1 VAIIQLENIN
11 FAYQK
16 KEPVLTEVN
25 INVPQGSI
33 YGFLGPNGAGKSTT
47 LRLILGLMKPQA
59 GRISLFGENIKSSHP
74 KYLARVGSLIESA
87 SLYEHLSAT
96 DNLKISAKYFN
107 TPKNQIQGILEKVKL
122 GHTGKKKT
130 NDFSTGM
137 KQRLGLALALQHN
150 PEILILDEPTNGLD
164 PNGIIELREIIK
176 VLNDEGKTILLS
188 SHILSE
194 VEKIVDQIGIINNGS
209 IVFEGSLSDLQ
220 EIRCKNFLVKIKVS
234 EVDRA
239 LVVLS
244 AYEIKKLDAYNLS
257 INLAESGQMPS
268 VVRKLVNAN
277 FDVYEV
283 TPESS
288 DLENMFLNVTNLN
301 VSNGS

>member
-1 VAIIQLENIN
+1 MAIIQLENIN

-59 GRISLFGENIKSSHP
+59 GKISLFGEDIKSSYP
-74 KYLARVGSLIESA
+74 QYLGRVGSLIESA
-87 SLYEHLSAT
+87 SLYEHLSAS
-96 DNLKISAKYFN
+96 DNLKIAAKYFN
-107 TPKNQIQGILEKVKL
+107 TQKNQIQAILEKVKL

-130 NDFSTGM
+130 KDFSTGM

-150 PEILILDEPTNGLD
+150 PEVLILDEPTNGLD

-194 VEKIVDQIGIINNGS
+194 VEKIVDHIGIINNGS
-209 IVFEGSLSDLQ
+209 IVFEGSLNELQ
-220 EIRCKNFLVKIKVS
+220 ELRGKNITVNIKVS
-234 EVDRA
+234 AIDQA
-239 LVVLS
+239 LQVLS
-244 AYEIKKLDAYNLS
+244 QYEVKKLDEYYLS
-257 INLAESGQMPS
+257 INLGDSGQLPI
-268 VVRKLVNAN
+268 VVRKLVEAN
-277 FDVYEV
+277 HDVFEV

-288 DLENMFLNVTNLN
+288 DLENMFLNVTNNL
-301 VSNGS
+301 